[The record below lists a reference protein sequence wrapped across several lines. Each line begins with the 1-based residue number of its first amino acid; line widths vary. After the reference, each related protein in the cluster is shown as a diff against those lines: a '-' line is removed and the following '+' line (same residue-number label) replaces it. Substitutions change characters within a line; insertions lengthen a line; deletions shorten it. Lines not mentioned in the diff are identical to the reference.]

1 MPYCSHCGNS
11 SQFESSKVPSVAPYA
26 NGPSSGVIGSFDST
40 GALIGMTRLGATK
53 AFANAAAI
61 QPEAYFDTCTVCGS
75 TELSWSEMQ

>member
-1 MPYCSHCGNS
+1 
-11 SQFESSKVPSVAPYA
+11 
-26 NGPSSGVIGSFDST
+26 VIGSFDST